1 MIENRGKMANQ
12 KDELISTI
20 KGKIYEIV
28 SVYEKVK
35 TENEVLARENKSL
48 NEIIR
53 SKQKEISNFE
63 KKLDTLKIA
72 KTVVMSTEDK
82 HEAKLKV
89 NRIVRE
95 IDKCIAL
102 LNK

>member
-1 MIENRGKMANQ
+1 MDRKMSHQEEIINQ
-12 KDELISTI
+12 L
-20 KGKIYEIV
+20 KGKVREIIAI
-28 SVYEKVK
+28 YEKVK
-35 TENEVLARENKSL
+35 LDNDRLTKENKGL
-48 NEIIR
+48 NEIVK
-53 SKQKEISNFE
+53 SKQREILNFE
-63 KKLDTLKIA
+63 KKFDTLKIA

>member
-1 MIENRGKMANQ
+1 MDLKMSQQEEIINQ
-12 KDELISTI
+12 L
-20 KGKIYEIV
+20 KGKVREIIA
-28 SVYEKVK
+28 VYEKVK
-35 TENEVLARENKSL
+35 LDNDRLTKENKGL
-48 NEIIR
+48 NEIVK
-53 SKQKEISNFE
+53 SKQREILNFE
-63 KKLDTLKIA
+63 KKFDTLKVA

>member
-1 MIENRGKMANQ
+1 MESKMSHQEEIINQ
-12 KDELISTI
+12 L
-20 KGKIYEIV
+20 KGKVHEIIA
-28 SVYEKVK
+28 VYEKLK
-35 TENEVLARENKSL
+35 LDNDRLTKENKGL
-48 NEIIR
+48 NEIVK
-53 SKQKEISNFE
+53 SKQRDILTFE
-63 KKLDTLKIA
+63 KKFDTLKVA
-72 KTVVMSTEDK
+72 KSVIMSAEDK

>member
-1 MIENRGKMANQ
+1 MDQKMNHQEEIINQ
-12 KDELISTI
+12 L
-20 KGKIYEIV
+20 KGKVREIIDGYEKLKLDNDRLAKENKGLTEIV
-28 SVYEKVK
+28 K
-35 TENEVLARENKSL
+35 
-48 NEIIR
+48 
-53 SKQKEISNFE
+53 SKQREIQNFE
-63 KKLDTLKIA
+63 KKFDTLKVA

-82 HEAKLKV
+82 HEARLKV

>member
-1 MIENRGKMANQ
+1 MESKMSHQEEIINQ
-12 KDELISTI
+12 L
-20 KGKIYEIV
+20 KGKVREIIA
-28 SVYEKVK
+28 VYEKLK
-35 TENEVLARENKSL
+35 LDNDRLTKENKGL
-48 NEIIR
+48 NEIVK
-53 SKQKEISNFE
+53 SKQKEIITFE
-63 KKLDTLKIA
+63 KKFDTLKVA
-72 KTVVMSTEDK
+72 KTVIMSAEDK

>member
-1 MIENRGKMANQ
+1 MNHQEEIINQ
-12 KDELISTI
+12 L
-20 KGKIYEIV
+20 KGKVREIIDG
-28 SVYEKVK
+28 YDKLK
-35 TENEVLARENKSL
+35 LDNDRLTKENKGL
-48 NEIIR
+48 NEIVK
-53 SKQKEISNFE
+53 SKQREIQNFE
-63 KKLDTLKIA
+63 KKFDTLKVA

-82 HEAKLKV
+82 HEARLKV

>member
-1 MIENRGKMANQ
+1 MNGSKMSQQEEIINQ
-12 KDELISTI
+12 L
-20 KGKIYEIV
+20 KGKVREIIA
-28 SVYEKVK
+28 VYEKVK
-35 TENEVLARENKSL
+35 LDNDRLTKENKGL
-48 NEIIR
+48 NEIVK
-53 SKQKEISNFE
+53 SKQREILNFE
-63 KKLDTLKIA
+63 KKFDTLKVA

>member
-1 MIENRGKMANQ
+1 MNHQEEIINQ
-12 KDELISTI
+12 L
-20 KGKIYEIV
+20 KGKVRGIVAGYEKLKLDNDRLTKENKGLIEIV
-28 SVYEKVK
+28 KS
-35 TENEVLARENKSL
+35 NQREIL
-48 NEIIR
+48 T
-53 SKQKEISNFE
+53 FE
-63 KKLDTLKIA
+63 KKFETLKVA

-82 HEAKLKV
+82 HEARLKV